1 MNLTCNVNVS
11 TKDMELMVYKHSGT
25 YKRQADN
32 YAATEREEKT
42 NESVRNR

>member
-1 MNLTCNVNVS
+1 MNLTGNGNVS
-11 TKDMELMVYKHSGT
+11 VKELELMLHKHSGA

-42 NESVRNR
+42 NESVRDR